1 LNRHLERIPALARRL
16 GPQQWFLLVFGFLL
30 TLFVVVLLTE
40 STSVG
45 RGGR

>member
-1 LNRHLERIPALARRL
+1 MSPHNARIPALARKL
-16 GPQQWFLLVFGFLL
+16 GPPQWFLLVFGVLIAM
-30 TLFVVVLLTE
+30 FVVVLLTE